1 MIDSTPGNRR
11 TVFFVSDRTG
21 LTAEALGL
29 SLLTQFSGF
38 DFRKH
43 TLSFIDT
50 KEKAEAA
57 AEQVRQA
64 SERDGQP
71 ALIFSTQITDEYRDT
86 LMQSGGV
93 MFDFFES
100 FISKME
106 FTLHAKSSHTAG
118 RSHSINRENNYSE
131 RINSINFA
139 LSNDDGAVTKHYENA
154 DIILT
159 GVSRSGKTPTCLF
172 LALQYGI
179 HAANYP
185 LIEEDLDTHKLP
197 SVLQK
202 HRDKLF
208 GLTLNPVRLHK
219 IRSERRGNSRYASL
233 DQCQREVR
241 RAEEIYYNSR
251 IPYLDTSQVSI
262 EEIATI
268 ILNKTG
274 LKRRY

>member
-1 MIDSTPGNRR
+1 MTIER

-21 LTAEALGL
+21 ITAEALGL
-29 SLLTQFSGF
+29 SLLTQFSGIKF
-38 DFRKH
+38 KKQ
-43 TLSFIDT
+43 TLSFIDSP
-50 KEKAEAA
+50 EKAEAA
-57 AEQVRQA
+57 AKQVRNA
-64 SERDGQP
+64 HEKDGEP
-71 ALIFSTQITDEYRDT
+71 PLIFSTQITDEYRDT
-86 LMQSGGV
+86 MAESGGV
-93 MFDFFES
+93 MFDFFET

-106 FTLHAKSSHTAG
+106 FSLHSKSSHAAG
-118 RSHSINRENNYSE
+118 RSHGISKESKYSA

-139 LSNDDGAVTKHYENA
+139 LNNDDGATTKYYEEA

-159 GVSRSGKTPTCLF
+159 GISRSGKTPTCLF

-197 SVLQK
+197 DILQQHK
-202 HRDKLF
+202 EKLF
-208 GLTLNPVRLHK
+208 GLTLNPTRLHK

-241 RAEEIYYNSR
+241 RAEEIYYSNR
-251 IPYLDTSQVSI
+251 VPYLDTSQVSI
-262 EEIATI
+262 EEIATT
-268 ILNKTG
+268 ILDKTT

>member
-1 MIDSTPGNRR
+1 MTTRR

-21 LTAEALGL
+21 ITAEALGL
-29 SLLTQFSGF
+29 SLLTQFTGF
-38 DFRKH
+38 DFKKR
-43 TLSFIDT
+43 TLSFIDSE
-50 KEKAEAA
+50 EKAHSA
-57 AEQVRQA
+57 AEQVRHA
-64 SERDGQP
+64 SEKDGVA
-71 ALIFSTQITDEYRDT
+71 ALIFSTQITDEYRDI
-86 LMQSGGV
+86 LIESGGV

-106 FTLHAKSSHTAG
+106 QTLGTESSHAAG
-118 RSHSINRENNYSE
+118 RSHGIDRDSNYSG
-131 RINSINFA
+131 RIHSINFA
-139 LSNDDGAVTKHYENA
+139 LNNDDGATTKYYEEA

-179 HAANYP
+179 LAANYP
-185 LIEEDLDTHKLP
+185 LIEEDLNTHKLP
-197 SVLQK
+197 EILRNHK
-202 HRDKLF
+202 EKLF
-208 GLTLNPVRLHK
+208 GLSINPVRLHK

-241 RAEEIYYNSR
+241 RAEEIYHSNKVSFV
-251 IPYLDTSQVSI
+251 DTSQVSI

-268 ILNKTG
+268 ILDKTG

>member
-1 MIDSTPGNRR
+1 VTIHR
-11 TVFFVSDRTG
+11 TVFFASDRTG
-21 LTAEALGL
+21 ITAEALGL

-38 DFRKH
+38 HFHKR
-43 TLSFIDT
+43 TLAFIDNR
-50 KEKAEAA
+50 EKALAA
-57 AEQVRQA
+57 AAQIRQA
-64 SERDGQP
+64 GERDGQP
-71 ALIFSTQITDEYRDT
+71 ALIFSTQVTDEYRD
-86 LMQSGGV
+86 LLAASGGV
-93 MFDFFES
+93 MFDFFET

-106 FTLHAKSSHTAG
+106 FTLHAKSSHAAG
-118 RSHSINRENNYSE
+118 RSHGIHRESNYSS

-139 LSNDDGAVTKHYENA
+139 LSNDDGATTKHYDEA

-197 SVLQK
+197 KILQQ
-202 HRDKLF
+202 HREKLF
-208 GLTLNPVRLHK
+208 GLTLAPVRLHK
-219 IRSERRGNSRYASL
+219 IRSERRSNSRYASL

-241 RAEEIYYNSR
+241 RAEEIYYSNH

-262 EEIATI
+262 EEIASI
-268 ILNKTG
+268 ILDRTG

>member
-1 MIDSTPGNRR
+1 MTIHR
-11 TVFFVSDRTG
+11 TVFFASDRTG
-21 LTAEALGL
+21 ITAEALGL
-29 SLLTQFSGF
+29 SLLTQFTGF
-38 DFRKH
+38 RFHKR
-43 TLSFIDT
+43 TLAFIDSR
-50 KEKAEAA
+50 EKAETA
-57 AEQVRQA
+57 AEQIRQA
-64 SERDGQP
+64 NREDGQP
-71 ALIFSTQITDEYRDT
+71 ALIFSTQVTDEYRDI
-86 LMQSGGV
+86 LAQSGGV

-100 FISKME
+100 FISRME
-106 FTLHAKSSHTAG
+106 FTLHAKSSHAAG
-118 RSHSINRENNYSE
+118 RSHGINKESNYSG

-139 LSNDDGAVTKHYENA
+139 LNNDDGATTKYYEEA

-197 SVLQK
+197 GVLQQYQ
-202 HRDKLF
+202 DKLF
-208 GLTLNPVRLHK
+208 GLTLAPIRLHK
-219 IRSERRGNSRYASL
+219 IRSERRSNSRYASL

-241 RAEEIYYNSR
+241 RAEEIYYNNH
-251 IPYLDTSQVSI
+251 IPYLDTSQISI

-268 ILNKTG
+268 ILDKTG